1 MRLTDEEFD
10 DLKNIQ
16 IIISDT
22 IQRMRQEGM
31 NKTVVSLTYKKLEII
46 EEALIDSI
54 EAEMDRRRK
63 NDKIKSIVEQV
74 LEKPIPERFATK
86 LEPKSSCK
94 YELPCGRCDLT
105 KSLCSYNYEVKTDGN
120 DI

>member
-1 MRLTDEEFD
+1 MKLTDEEFEE
-10 DLKNIQ
+10 L
-16 IIISDT
+16 
-22 IQRMRQEGM
+22 
-31 NKTVVSLTYKKLEII
+31 KKLQNMINSSLQDYGDKRRVLDLCITGEQLDII
-46 EEALIDSI
+46 NEALIDSI

-74 LEKPIPERFATK
+74 LEKPVPERLATK
-86 LEPKSSCK
+86 LELKGSCK